1 MFHQNI
7 YLKHAFARYLYPR
20 EAGKLQ
26 IQNQQKNQLEN
37 PKKNQLENQKNQL
50 VIDFA
55 INK

>member
-37 PKKNQLENQKNQL
+37 QKNQL

>member
-26 IQNQQKNQLEN
+26 IQNQQENQLEN
-37 PKKNQLENQKNQL
+37 PKKYQLENQKKS
-50 VIDFA
+50 ISY
-55 INK
+55 